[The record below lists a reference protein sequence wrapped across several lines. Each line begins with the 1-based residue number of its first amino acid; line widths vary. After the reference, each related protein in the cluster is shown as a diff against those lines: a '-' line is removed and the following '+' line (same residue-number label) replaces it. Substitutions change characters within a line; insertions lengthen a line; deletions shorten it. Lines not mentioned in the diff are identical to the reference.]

1 MNSPQV
7 NLDLL
12 AARVQKLEAS
22 NRRWRLL
29 NAVLLL
35 SGASVAL
42 MGAKP
47 ADRLEPNVIRAG
59 AVEAQE
65 FTLKDTDGHTYAR
78 LSLGRTSANILANG
92 LNSLSNQNGL
102 QFLPKREAP
111 GQPALQF
118 FNDRGDVVW
127 TVPQGPTLIPAK

>member
-1 MNSPQV
+1 MNSSQA

-22 NRRWRLL
+22 NRRWKLL
-29 NAVLLL
+29 NALLVL
-35 SGASVAL
+35 SIASVVV

-47 ADRLEPNVIRAG
+47 ADRLQPNVVRAG

-65 FTLKDTDGHTYAR
+65 FILKDEAGHVYAR
-78 LSLGRTSANILANG
+78 LSLNPSLPKVTQKGRTYLVPSDSLAI
-92 LNSLSNQNGL
+92 
-102 QFLPKREAP
+102 P

-118 FNDRGDVVW
+118 FDDKGDVVW
-127 TVPQGPTLIPAK
+127 TVPQEPTLRPVK